1 MLYVTY
7 TLTALIMLLA
17 GFVYG
22 AAFTRRWKL
31 EWRLFWIGAAT
42 FVFSQVGHIPFN
54 ALVTLLFERGIL
66 PTPPQAWQMMFNL
79 LFLGLSAGIFEESA
93 RYLTFRYWAKEAR
106 DWRSGLLLGAGHGGI
121 EATIFGALFAVTFIQ
136 IAALRNV
143 DLATIIPPE
152 QPALAQQ
159 QINAFWS
166 ASWVDS
172 LLPAWE
178 RLWTIPCHLAM
189 TLMVLQ
195 VFRRGQKRWYFAA
208 IGWHTL
214 INAAVLYTLQNW
226 GAYAA
231 EGLVMGF
238 GLLSIGWIFALK
250 DAASPT
256 ELGNAG
262 DAPPQIESQLQGVSP
277 LPMAHAP
284 TLEQPPTPESLDSSR
299 FSS

>member
-7 TLTALIMLLA
+7 ALSALIMLAA

-22 AAFTRRWKL
+22 VVFTRRWKL
-31 EWRLFWIGAAT
+31 QWRLFWIGATT

-66 PTPPQAWQMMFNL
+66 PQPPQAWRMTFNII
-79 LFLGLSAGIFEESA
+79 FLGLSAGIFEESA
-93 RYLTFRYWAKEAR
+93 RYLALRYWAKEAR
-106 DWRSGLLLGAGHGGI
+106 DWRNGLLFAAGHGGI
-121 EATIFGALFAVTFIQ
+121 EATIVGALFTLTFVQ
-136 IAALRNV
+136 VAALRNA
-143 DLATIIPPE
+143 DLTTIVPAD
-152 QPALAQQ
+152 QLALAQQ

-166 ASWVDS
+166 ASWIDS

-195 VFRRGQKRWYFAA
+195 MFRRGKKRWYFAA

-214 INAAVLYTLQNW
+214 LNASVLYTLQIW
-226 GAYAA
+226 GAYVA

-238 GLLSIGWIFALK
+238 GLLSIGWIFVLK
-250 DAASPT
+250 DAALPMGS
-256 ELGNAG
+256 
-262 DAPPQIESQLQGVSP
+262 APPTGAASP
-277 LPMAHAP
+277 ANPAP
-284 TLEQPPTPESLDSSR
+284 TFVEGAATPEPPPTPEALNSSR
-299 FSS
+299 FSP